1 MAAEQ
6 TFTAI
11 SLMPSIPRPLRAQCP
26 PERIVL
32 TGFMGSGKSTIGPLL
47 AAELGWTFLDLDV
60 EVEQR
65 SGQTV
70 PEIFAKRGE
79 AAFRQEETAA
89 LVSILGHPHCVI
101 ALGGGAPETLANRLL
116 LEQTP
121 ATAVIYLAASFATLA
136 GRCAQ
141 QAKVPAATL
150 RPLFADPVSAEMR
163 FAARHPLYLRLAH
176 VSIDTDNLTPAASVA
191 AVLQAISAKRSRA

>member
-1 MAAEQ
+1 
-6 TFTAI
+6 
-11 SLMPSIPRPLRAQCP
+11 MPSIRRSLRAQRP
-26 PERIVL
+26 SERIVL

-47 AAELGWTFLDLDV
+47 AAELGWIFFDLDV

-79 AAFRQEETAA
+79 PAFRREETAA
-89 LVSILGHPHCVI
+89 LASILGHPHCVI

-121 ATAVIYLAASFATLA
+121 ATAIIYLAASFATLTD
-136 GRCAQ
+136 RCAQ
-141 QAKVPAATL
+141 QAKVPAATP
-150 RPLFADPVSAEMR
+150 RPLFADPISAETR
-163 FAARHPLYLRLAH
+163 FTARHPLYLRLAH

-191 AVLQAISAKRSRA
+191 AVLQAISVKRSRA